1 MKKALY
7 KQSEKKTVASVET
20 VISIFKWK
28 NFVTLKE
35 YFNFLENELSFQEF
49 HDKINFTFSMR

>member
-7 KQSEKKTVASVET
+7 KQSENKAGASVDT

-28 NFVTLKE
+28 NFVTLIE
-35 YFNFLENELSFQEF
+35 YFNFFENPLSFQEF
-49 HDKINFTFSMR
+49 HDKIDFTFSMR